1 MAGKR
6 EHIFDKPGNVRRLLY
21 VLYSICALLLA
32 IEFLYHRHPQH
43 AGDDWPGFYAAYG
56 FIGCVLL
63 VLIAKLLRRFLKRPE
78 NYYDEGAGKP

>member
-1 MAGKR
+1 MAAER

-78 NYYDEGAGKP
+78 NYYDEGSGKP